1 MLRRSM
7 DAGMRMSIDS
17 MRSGISPNHTQHG
30 PTGQTPPT
38 ADYRSSSLFS
48 HFGSYGGIK
57 TPQPQ
62 GDNAAYGHLA
72 QEQH

>member
-17 MRSGISPNHTQHG
+17 MRSGLSPGHTQHG
-30 PTGQTPPT
+30 SAGQTPPA

-48 HFGSYGGIK
+48 HHGSYGGVK

-62 GDNAAYGHLA
+62 GDYAPYAHQA